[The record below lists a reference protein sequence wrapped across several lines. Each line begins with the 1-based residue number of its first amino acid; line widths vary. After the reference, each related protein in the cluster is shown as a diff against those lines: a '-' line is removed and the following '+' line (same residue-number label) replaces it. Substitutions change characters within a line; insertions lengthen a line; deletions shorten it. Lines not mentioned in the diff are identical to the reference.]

1 MVLPVYVRL
10 PGGPSRRFSCA
21 ARARDRRHRLPARA
35 QHAGDDDHR
44 RRRRGHPSRHVGGI
58 RHRLLLCRLRVAAGL
73 VCAPHGERGERPRRA
88 AARDRLPRRR
98 RRRLSA
104 LGRAGGRH
112 ATRPAGRERASRRH
126 RRVGRV
132 LRRRVDAHGRV
143 DAATQAAG
151 CQRVRGHDQPVG
163 RARGARDEAAGR
175 VLGRAAHVDGRA
187 GAALGQPAAA
197 PRALCQG
204 LHRVHSAMRP
214 PSRDGPARLV
224 PVDGWRSVERR
235 GARAR
240 GWRATRRGSAR
251 AGRLLHVVGAPRAR
265 AHRHLLPV
273 LARRRHARYLRLRYR
288 LPGPLGG
295 AHQIVEA
302 KCVARART
310 RTHILCIITSHH
322 HHLCLPLTNR
332 LSSRLPLSPSTL
344 ASRCAPPPHPCH
356 HRPALSCLAPQ
367 WSCSRP

>member
-1 MVLPVYVRL
+1 M
-10 PGGPSRRFSCA
+10 
-21 ARARDRRHRLPARA
+21 
-35 QHAGDDDHR
+35 
-44 RRRRGHPSRHVGGI
+44 
-58 RHRLLLCRLRVAAGL
+58 

-295 AHQIVEA
+295 ARQIVEA
-302 KCVARART
+302 KCAARART
-310 RTHILCIITSHH
+310 HTHTYFVSSPPTTTTCVCPSPTAYPPAFH
-322 HHLCLPLTNR
+322 
-332 LSSRLPLSPSTL
+332 SRLPLSPSTL